1 MTSILQSLPN
11 YLKENETLRM
21 QQALLADF
29 APEEENMKR
38 GDPGKSDYIAHVIA
52 HIIIKIDELE
62 GPKLMNATK
71 ADIDKHRNTIFG

>member
-1 MTSILQSLPN
+1 
-11 YLKENETLRM
+11 
-21 QQALLADF
+21 
-29 APEEENMKR
+29 MKR

-71 ADIDKHRNTIFG
+71 ADIDKHRNTIFGQQNRMKNQLKDMRKEVEAL